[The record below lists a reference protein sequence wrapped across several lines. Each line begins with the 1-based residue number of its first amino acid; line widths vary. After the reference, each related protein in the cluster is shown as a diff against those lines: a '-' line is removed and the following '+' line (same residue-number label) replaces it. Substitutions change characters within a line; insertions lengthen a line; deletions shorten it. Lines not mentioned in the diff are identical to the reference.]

1 MNKKILFLSI
11 ATILLTSCSFSKKT
25 PIEFVNQIYIN
36 KKCQIEVTNLTK
48 NLKEKFIIDNDSFIH
63 DDVTYYK
70 YLYKENY
77 QLYDDNF
84 IEDNKDLNI
93 EYGKCF
99 IEAFNDKNYNAT
111 YYIENNK
118 YIINEKDIDK
128 FDFSF
133 LSNNITN
140 ISFYLEDNQLIYNLI
155 FEKEEYQLNIFA
167 SEKRILPFNINEDK
181 INNFYLNNQINESE
195 LANKINN
202 KENFILI
209 IESSS
214 CKACK
219 YSQIYYALYTFELN
233 KTIYTIDESDI
244 KDLKNRILENIH
256 LTYDNQKNDYKR
268 NEYQKY
274 PKDYFLTP
282 TAINFIQGNEKYVF
296 LGFGKNDVNAF
307 YKFCNEK

>member
-25 PIEFVNQIYIN
+25 PIDFINQIYIN
-36 KKCQIEVTNLTK
+36 KKCQIEVINLTK

-77 QLYDDNF
+77 QLYDDNNI
-84 IEDNKDLNI
+84 IEDNKVLNI

-118 YIINEKDIDK
+118 YIINEKDIEK

-155 FEKEEYQLNIFA
+155 FEKEEYELNIFT
-167 SEKRILPFNINEDK
+167 SETKILPFNINEDK
-181 INNFYLNNQINESE
+181 INNFYLNNQINENE
-195 LANKINN
+195 LTNKINN

-209 IESSS
+209 IESNS

-233 KTIYTIDESDI
+233 KTIYTIDESGI
-244 KDLKNRILENIH
+244 KDLKNIH
-256 LTYDNQKNDYKR
+256 LIYNNEKNDYKR
-268 NEYQKY
+268 SEYQEY
-274 PKDYFLTP
+274 PKEYFLTP
-282 TAINFIQGNEKYVF
+282 TAIIFIQGNEKYVF

>member
-36 KKCQIEVTNLTK
+36 KKCQIEVINLTK

-77 QLYDDNF
+77 QLYDDNL

-93 EYGKCF
+93 EYGKYF
-99 IEAFNDKNYNAT
+99 IEIFNDKNYNAT

-167 SEKRILPFNINEDK
+167 SEKKILPFNINEDK
-181 INNFYLNNQINESE
+181 INNFYLNNQINENE
-195 LANKINN
+195 LTNKINN
-202 KENFILI
+202 KENFIYLTI
-209 IESSS
+209 FT
-214 CKACK
+214 CFTTT
-219 YSQIYYALYTFELN
+219 TFN
-233 KTIYTIDESDI
+233 
-244 KDLKNRILENIH
+244 N
-256 LTYDNQKNDYKR
+256 
-268 NEYQKY
+268 
-274 PKDYFLTP
+274 
-282 TAINFIQGNEKYVF
+282 
-296 LGFGKNDVNAF
+296 
-307 YKFCNEK
+307 

>member
-25 PIEFVNQIYIN
+25 PIDFINQIYIN
-36 KKCQIEVTNLTK
+36 KKCQIEVINLTK
-48 NLKEKFIIDNDSFIH
+48 NLKEKYIIDNDSFIH

-77 QLYDDNF
+77 QLYDDNL
-84 IEDNKDLNI
+84 IEDNKVLNI
-93 EYGKCF
+93 EYGKYF
-99 IEAFNDKNYNAT
+99 IEAFIDKNYNAT

-155 FEKEEYQLNIFA
+155 FEKEEYELNIFT
-167 SEKRILPFNINEDK
+167 SETKILPFNINEDK
-181 INNFYLNNQINESE
+181 INNFYLNNQINENQ
-195 LANKINN
+195 LTNKINN

-209 IESSS
+209 IENGS

-233 KTIYTIDESDI
+233 KTIYTIDESGM
-244 KDLKNRILENIH
+244 KDLKNRILGNIH
-256 LTYDNQKNDYKR
+256 LAYNNQKNDYKR
-268 NEYQKY
+268 SEYQEY
-274 PKDYFLTP
+274 PKEYFLTP

-296 LGFGKNDVNAF
+296 LGLGKNDVNAF